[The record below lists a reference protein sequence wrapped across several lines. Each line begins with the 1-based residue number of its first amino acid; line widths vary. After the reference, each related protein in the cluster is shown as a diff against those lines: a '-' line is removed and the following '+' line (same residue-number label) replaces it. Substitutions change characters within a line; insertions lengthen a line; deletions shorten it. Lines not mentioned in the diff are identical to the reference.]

1 MNVVLDFGNTR
12 IKLGCFDGE
21 TLLQYIIYDQ
31 WDELTVALTQ
41 LKPHHIMVCSVVEL
55 TALQLSQINK
65 IAPSFIF
72 LHNTPIPIINLYKSA
87 STLGSDRL
95 AAAIGANFLNPNKNI
110 LVIDAGTC
118 IKYNFVSKNNEYV
131 GGGISPGLQM
141 RFKALQHFTDKL
153 PLVSFDENY
162 NQLIGTDTQESIK
175 MGVQL
180 GLIAEV
186 KEIIAQYISNF
197 KDINIVLTGGDTSIL
212 QKGLKNNIF
221 ADPNLIL
228 KGLNR
233 VLNYQ
238 LEKK

>member
-21 TLLQYIIYDQ
+21 TLLNCTIYDH
-31 WDELTVALTQ
+31 WDVLIASLTQ
-41 LKPHHIMVCSVVEL
+41 LKPNHIMICSVVEL
-55 TALQLSQINK
+55 TALQLSIINK
-65 IAPSFIF
+65 MAPTILF

-95 AAAIGANFLNPNKNI
+95 AAAIGANFLMPNKNI

-118 IKYNFVSKNNEYV
+118 IKYNFVTKNNEYL

-153 PLVSFDENY
+153 PLISFDANY
-162 NQLIGTDTQESIK
+162 NQLIGTDTSESIK
-175 MGVQL
+175 MGVQI
-180 GLIAEV
+180 GLMAEV
-186 KEIIAQYISNF
+186 KEIITQYISNF
-197 KDINIVLTGGDTSIL
+197 SDINIVLTGGDASIL

-233 VLNYQ
+233 ILNYQ
-238 LEKK
+238 LAKK